1 MDIAPFISD
10 MRIIQ
15 NIYNEFV
22 VYKKTLQTEQH
33 LNLSDEQM
41 MAIIIFK
48 NLYPSDFADIQG
60 EKGIIKKAFQDRN
73 VYVFTKIKELQQKID
88 SNTELVEKTTQNIFK
103 SVRELKYAFLVEI
116 TEGEGVARGFNG
128 YPGRISSANVLSDNF
143 DLHQFQEKDYRAE
156 YVSFSGHTGVVD
168 MSEKVDVVDEY
179 IKRCEAIKKYTDKNI
194 EKIKEEIIEL
204 KNKKQK
210 LVKYQPFSRHKKLI
224 HIFRKMNGAK
234 RIINIRKLIFFL
246 NLFRQIFTF
255 QRLLFQKLMK
265 QLHNCFIG
273 KSCRKPV
280 NRLKAVE
287 DLLIGCRGENFRMFH
302 LKLTLPPDHPAS
314 EYKNTSLFQSIF
326 QIGSIKPGNRKP
338 AAAVTYCHGDY
349 LLSSYRI
356 YINAGTYCSGDSF
369 YRPLF
374 KICNICRRFI
384 LVIIPG
390 IIPEKGFCVR
400 NTYFLEQLLR
410 FFSYSFQSS

>member
-1 MDIAPFISD
+1 MGSYDHRGLSLPDIFINQSFFLC
-10 MRIIQ
+10 RIRTGKKNNRNIQ
-15 NIYNEFV
+15 PLFPDKCLKRLKV
-22 VYKKTLQTEQH
+22 L
-33 LNLSDEQM
+33 
-41 MAIIIFK
+41 AGK
-48 NLYPSDFADIQG
+48 NLCGHHKRRLVSVF
-60 EKGIIKKAFQDRN
+60 KGQDHGKKGKDR
-73 VYVFTKIKELQQKID
+73 L
-88 SNTELVEKTTQNIFK
+88 SA
-103 SVRELKYAFLVEI
+103 SH
-116 TEGEGVARGFNG
+116 
-128 YPGRISSANVLSDNF
+128 IS
-143 DLHQFQEKDYRAE
+143 LHQPGHQRLPGKIPLDLMPGIQLGAGKPVGKIFDHLLCCPCFFHGKQVLCLLCFFFQKLNR
-156 YVSFSGHTGVVD
+156 
-168 MSEKVDVVDEY
+168 
-179 IKRCEAIKKYTDKNI
+179 
-194 EKIKEEIIEL
+194 

-356 YINAGTYCSGDSF
+356 YINAGTYCSGDGF

-390 IIPEKGFCVR
+390 IIPEILCQKYLFSGTASPF
-400 NTYFLEQLLR
+400 FLLLLSE
-410 FFSYSFQSS
+410 FLNFLPFYSTEIM